1 MMLPILRRSPG
12 LIALAVVLLACGDR
26 GARPVAE
33 RASGTMRG
41 PDPIVL
47 RIPRTGGVARGYVYP
62 ALDSVVW
69 RGPSVGKIGRA
80 LAFDP
85 EAGLLAFVTGS
96 GNPARLDL
104 RMARVS
110 VASRRKLTSISSADG
125 NAIYAV
131 DGERVRRFTP
141 AGDWDFTTP
150 APPAAVIPQP
160 DGSLIITAREGQR
173 TTVWRM
179 RAPDPRILDTAWL
192 PVTGSA
198 VRSQL
203 GDRVY
208 FMTDT
213 ALLGVA
219 GKDLSVIQSVRFRSS
234 VIAVAPTPS
243 GDRVYVASRNADELT
258 VIDRYTGR
266 TSAAI
271 KLPAAARELRMD
283 PLGRYLLVRPMS
295 GDSAWMIAVGTN
307 RLIGSVATEWTSD
320 LPAVAP
326 DGAVAALRGAD
337 VEIIE
342 PESLQPVRTVSGGGR
357 DFWYFTFWNGF
368 RARSASL
375 DSPVE
380 FTLPET
386 LVIDS
391 AAASATFDSVPAVP
405 RQEPVPTQAPAPA
418 PAPSRAPSSSGFTV
432 SFAALLSESAAVNA
446 AREISLRSSSV
457 RVVATQTA
465 GTKVYRV
472 IAGPFA
478 IRAEAE
484 RIGRESGRPYWVYE
498 GEP

>member
-1 MMLPILRRSPG
+1 MLSVLRRSTS
-12 LIALAVVLLACGDR
+12 LVAIAVLLTACGDR
-26 GARPVAE
+26 DPRPTADRSAGA
-33 RASGTMRG
+33 MRG

-47 RIPRTGGVARGYVYP
+47 RVPRAGGVARGYVYP

-69 RGPSVGKIGRA
+69 RGPSVGKIDRA

-104 RMARVS
+104 RLARVS
-110 VASRRKLTSISSADG
+110 VASRSKLTSISSANG

-131 DGERVRRFTP
+131 DGERIRRFTP
-141 AGDWDFTTP
+141 AGDWEFTPP
-150 APPAAVIPQP
+150 APPRAVIPQP
-160 DGSLIITAREGQR
+160 DGSLIVAAREGER
-173 TTVWRM
+173 TTLWRM

-192 PVTGSA
+192 PVTGNA

-213 ALLGVA
+213 ALVGVA
-219 GKDLSVIQSVRFRSS
+219 GRDLSVIQSVRFRAP

-243 GDRVYVASRNADELT
+243 GDRVYVANRGAHELT
-258 VIDRYTGR
+258 VVDRYTGR
-266 TSAAI
+266 TSATI
-271 KLPAAARELRMD
+271 DLPAAARELRMD
-283 PLGRYLLVRPMS
+283 PLGRYLLVRPVS

-307 RLIGSVATEWTSD
+307 RLIGSVATEWTTD

-326 DGAVAALRGAD
+326 DGAVATLRGAD

-342 PESLQPVRTVSGGGR
+342 PESLQTVRTVSGGGR

-368 RARSASL
+368 RARAAGL
-375 DSPVE
+375 DRPVE
-380 FTLPET
+380 FAPPET

-391 AAASATFDSVPAVP
+391 AAASVTIDSSPAVQ
-405 RQEPVPTQAPAPA
+405 RTEPVPPPA
-418 PAPSRAPSSSGFTV
+418 PAPSSAGFTV

-484 RIGRESGRPYWVYE
+484 RIGRESGRPYWVFE

>member
-1 MMLPILRRSPG
+1 MSRFVTG
-12 LIALAVVLLACGDR
+12 LALALLLAACSDR
-26 GARPVAE
+26 EPRPATD
-33 RASGTMRG
+33 RSSGTMRG

-47 RIPRTGGVARGYVYP
+47 RIPRTGGAARGYVYP

-69 RGPSVGKIGRA
+69 RGPSVSAIDRA

-85 EAGLLAFVTGS
+85 EAGLLAFVTAS

-104 RMARVS
+104 RLARVS
-110 VASRRKLTSISSADG
+110 IASRSKLASISSEDG
-125 NAIYAV
+125 SAIYAV
-131 DGERVRRFTP
+131 DGARVRRFTP
-141 AGDWDFTTP
+141 AGDWDFT
-150 APPAAVIPQP
+150 PPAAPRSVIPQP
-160 DGSLIITAREGQR
+160 NGSLIVTAREGQR

-179 RAPDPRILDTAWL
+179 RAPDPRLLDTAYL
-192 PVTGSA
+192 QLDGNA
-198 VRSQL
+198 VRNQV

-213 ALLGVA
+213 ALIGMD
-219 GKDLSVIQSVRFRSS
+219 GRDLSVVRSVRFRKP

-243 GDRVYVASRNADELT
+243 GDRIYVANRDAEELS

-266 TSAAI
+266 MSATI
-271 KLPAAARELRMD
+271 DLPAAPRDLRMD
-283 PLGRYLLVRPMS
+283 PLGRYLLVRPAS

-307 RLIGSVATEWTSD
+307 RLMGSVETEWKSD

-326 DGAVAALRGAD
+326 DGAIATLRGAD

-342 PESLQPVRTVSGGGR
+342 PESLQSVRTIKGGGR

-368 RARSASL
+368 RARPAGL
-375 DSPVE
+375 DRPVE
-380 FTLPET
+380 FTPREA

-391 AAASATFDSVPAVP
+391 VPI
-405 RQEPVPTQAPAPA
+405 QAPADSAPPQRSPEPAGQPA
-418 PAPSRAPSSSGFTV
+418 PPAAPAGYTV
-432 SFAALLSESAAVNA
+432 SFAALLSESAAVTA

-465 GTKVYRV
+465 GTRVYRV

-478 IRAEAE
+478 LRAEAE
-484 RIGRESGRPYWVYE
+484 RVGRESGRPYWVYE

>member
-1 MMLPILRRSPG
+1 
-12 LIALAVVLLACGDR
+12 
-26 GARPVAE
+26 
-33 RASGTMRG
+33 MRG

-47 RIPRTGGVARGYVYP
+47 RIPRSGGTARGYVYP

-69 RGPSVGKIGRA
+69 RGPSVSAIDRA

-85 EAGLLAFVTGS
+85 EAGLLAFVTAN

-104 RMARVS
+104 RIGRVS
-110 VASRRKLTSISSADG
+110 LASRAKLSSIASADG

-131 DGERVRRFTP
+131 DGARVRRFTP
-141 AGDWDFTTP
+141 AGDWDFTP
-150 APPAAVIPQP
+150 PEAPRSVIPQP
-160 DGSLIITAREGQR
+160 NGSLIVLAREGSR

-179 RAPDPRILDTAWL
+179 RAPDPRLLDTAYM
-192 PVTGSA
+192 PGVGRA
-198 VRSQL
+198 VRNQV

-213 ALLGVA
+213 ALIGMDSR
-219 GKDLSVIQSVRFRSS
+219 DLAVVRSVRFRAP

-243 GDRVYVASRNADELT
+243 GDRVYVANRGSAT
-258 VIDRYTGR
+258 VSVVDRYSGR
-266 TSAAI
+266 LSATV
-271 KLPAAARELRMD
+271 KLPAPARELRMD
-283 PLGRYLLVRPMS
+283 PLGRYLLVRPAT

-307 RLIGSVATEWTSD
+307 RLIGSVATEWKSD

-326 DGAVAALRGAD
+326 DGAIATLRGAN

-342 PESLQPVRTVSGGGR
+342 PESLQAVRTIRGGGR
-357 DFWYFTFWNGF
+357 DFWYFTSWNGF
-368 RARSASL
+368 RARPAGL
-375 DSPVE
+375 DRPVE
-380 FTLPET
+380 FTPPET

-391 AAASATFDSVPAVP
+391 LPAPAPADSTPVVPA
-405 RQEPVPTQAPAPA
+405 PTTQPAPAPA
-418 PAPSRAPSSSGFTV
+418 PAPASAGYTV
-432 SFAALLSESAAVNA
+432 SFAAMLSEEAAVAA

-465 GTKVYRV
+465 GTRVYRV

-478 IRAEAE
+478 LRAEAE
-484 RIGRESGRPYWVYE
+484 RVGRESGRPYWVYE

>member
-1 MMLPILRRSPG
+1 
-12 LIALAVVLLACGDR
+12 
-26 GARPVAE
+26 
-33 RASGTMRG
+33 MRG

-47 RIPRTGGVARGYVYP
+47 RIPRTGGTARGYVYP

-69 RGPSVGKIGRA
+69 RGPSVSAIDRA

-85 EAGLLAFVTGS
+85 EAGLLAFVTAN

-104 RMARVS
+104 RIGRVS
-110 VASRRKLTSISSADG
+110 IASRAGLSSIASADG

-131 DGERVRRFTP
+131 DGVRVRRFTP
-141 AGDWDFTTP
+141 AGDWDFTP
-150 APPAAVIPQP
+150 PEAPRSVIPQP
-160 DGSLIITAREGQR
+160 NGSLIVLAREGPR

-179 RAPDPRILDTAWL
+179 RVPDPRLLDTAYM
-192 PVTGSA
+192 PVVGSA
-198 VRSQL
+198 VRNQV

-213 ALLGVA
+213 ALIGMDSR
-219 GKDLSVIQSVRFRSS
+219 DLAVVRSVRFRAP

-243 GDRVYVASRNADELT
+243 GDRVYVANRGSAT
-258 VIDRYTGR
+258 VSVVDRYSGR
-266 TSAAI
+266 LSTTV
-271 KLPAAARELRMD
+271 KLPAPARELRMD
-283 PLGRYLLVRPMS
+283 PLGRYLLVRPAT

-307 RLIGSVATEWTSD
+307 RLIGSVATEWKSD

-326 DGAVAALRGAD
+326 DGAIATLRGAD

-342 PESLQPVRTVSGGGR
+342 PESLQTVRTIKGGGR
-357 DFWYFTFWNGF
+357 DFWYFTSWNGF
-368 RARSASL
+368 RARPAGL
-375 DSPVE
+375 DRPVE
-380 FTLPET
+380 FTPPET

-391 AAASATFDSVPAVP
+391 LPAPAPADSTPVVPA
-405 RQEPVPTQAPAPA
+405 PTAQPAPA
-418 PAPSRAPSSSGFTV
+418 PAPVPASAGYTV
-432 SFAALLSESAAVNA
+432 SFAAMLSEEAAVAA

-465 GTKVYRV
+465 GTRVYRV

-478 IRAEAE
+478 LRAEAD
-484 RIGRESGRPYWVYE
+484 RVGRESGRPYWVYE

>member
-1 MMLPILRRSPG
+1 
-12 LIALAVVLLACGDR
+12 
-26 GARPVAE
+26 
-33 RASGTMRG
+33 MRG

-47 RIPRTGGVARGYVYP
+47 RIPRAGGAARGYVYP

-69 RGPSVGKIGRA
+69 RGPSVSAIDRA

-85 EAGLLAFVTGS
+85 EAGLLAFVTAG

-104 RMARVS
+104 RVGRVAI
-110 VASRRKLTSISSADG
+110 ASRARLSSIASADG

-141 AGDWDFTTP
+141 AGDWDFT
-150 APPAAVIPQP
+150 PPAAPRSVIPQP
-160 DGSLIITAREGQR
+160 NGSLIVMAREGER

-179 RAPDPRILDTAWL
+179 RAPDPRLLDTAYL
-192 PVTGSA
+192 PLAGSA
-198 VRSQL
+198 VRNQV

-213 ALLGVA
+213 ALIGMD
-219 GKDLSVIQSVRFRSS
+219 GRDLAVVRSVRFRSP

-243 GDRVYVASRNADELT
+243 GDRVYVANRGSAS
-258 VIDRYTGR
+258 VSVVDRYSGR
-266 TSAAI
+266 LSTTV
-271 KLPAAARELRMD
+271 KLPAPARELRMD
-283 PLGRYLLVRPMS
+283 PLGRYLLVRPVS

-307 RLIGSVATEWTSD
+307 RLIGSVTTEWKSD

-326 DGAVAALRGAD
+326 DGAIATLRGAD

-342 PESLQPVRTVSGGGR
+342 PESLQGVRTIKGGGR
-357 DFWYFTFWNGF
+357 DFWYFTSWNGF
-368 RARSASL
+368 RARPAGL
-375 DSPVE
+375 DRPVE
-380 FTLPET
+380 FSPPET

-391 AAASATFDSVPAVP
+391 VAPAVP
-405 RQEPVPTQAPAPA
+405 VDSAPVVAPPAAQPAPAPA
-418 PAPSRAPSSSGFTV
+418 PASPGFTV
-432 SFAALLSESAAVNA
+432 SFAAMLSEEAAVAA

-457 RVVATQTA
+457 RVVSTQTA
-465 GTKVYRV
+465 GTRVYRV

-478 IRAEAE
+478 LRAEAE
-484 RIGRESGRPYWVYE
+484 RVGRESGRPYWIYE